1 MTVMRKAVVN
11 PPITPPTALVIWLT
25 PPTSLSTRFS
35 KLAALKPMPW
45 DSSHSSRR
53 IACAS
58 IPEADMVKVMQAADM
73 NSDGTLDW
81 EEFLTATLSATRLE
95 REERLRN
102 AFAHFDADGDGFIS
116 QDEMRKARRIACM
129 LL

>member
-1 MTVMRKAVVN
+1 
-11 PPITPPTALVIWLT
+11 
-25 PPTSLSTRFS
+25 
-35 KLAALKPMPW
+35 
-45 DSSHSSRR
+45 
-53 IACAS
+53 
-58 IPEADMVKVMQAADM
+58 MQAADM

-116 QDEMRKARRIACM
+116 REEMRKVHARVGGWDVWVLPRC
-129 LL
+129 